1 MSIRSHYWLHRCANS
16 DSCPAET
23 VCNTKSALPI
33 NQDQVGP
40 TDGSCQDVQ
49 KEARIEASIRDWSL
63 RQDATTGKLTAA
75 GTLPRYGR
83 GRDSHAQTE
92 AESYSDIG
100 STRETGTNKSRDR
113 FRRLT
118 PLSRSLRLYN
128 RIP

>member
-1 MSIRSHYWLHRCANS
+1 M
-16 DSCPAET
+16 
-23 VCNTKSALPI
+23 CNTKSALPI

-40 TDGSCQDVQ
+40 TNGACQDVP
-49 KEARIEASIRDWSL
+49 KEARTEASIRDWCL

-83 GRDSHAQTE
+83 GRDSQAQTE
-92 AESYSDIG
+92 AESYADIG

-118 PLSRSLRLYN
+118 PLSRRLRLHN
-128 RIP
+128 